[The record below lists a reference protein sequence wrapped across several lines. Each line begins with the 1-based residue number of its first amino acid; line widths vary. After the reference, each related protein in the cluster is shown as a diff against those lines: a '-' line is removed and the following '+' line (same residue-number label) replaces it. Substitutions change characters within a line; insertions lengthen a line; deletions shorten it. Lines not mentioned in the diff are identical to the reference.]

1 MEVGG
6 FLNNHMMQYS
16 MYENLKTGNII
27 FDMMLS
33 TIAVSALTLL
43 GTKVKDLNNDESFN
57 KICKICCGPRKK
69 MRLF

>member
-57 KICKICCGPRKK
+57 KIYKICCGSRKK
-69 MRLF
+69 K